1 MRLARETAIQDHLE
15 DNADLDDLFS
25 RVDDDDKTFAA
36 MGISK
41 TISTVGSFF
50 IFCQIYVDDEVIQ
63 IISSIDS
70 SEILTQIQ
78 EIIIPIV
85 IFTFE
90 NRLLGML

>member
-41 TISTVGSFF
+41 TVSTV
-50 IFCQIYVDDEVIQ
+50 
-63 IISSIDS
+63 SS
-70 SEILTQIQ
+70 L
-78 EIIIPIV
+78 
-85 IFTFE
+85 
-90 NRLLGML
+90 